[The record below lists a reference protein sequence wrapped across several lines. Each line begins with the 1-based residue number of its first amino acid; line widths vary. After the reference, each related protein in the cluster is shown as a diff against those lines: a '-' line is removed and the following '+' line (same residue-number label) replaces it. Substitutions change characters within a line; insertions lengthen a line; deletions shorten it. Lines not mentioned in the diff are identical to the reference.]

1 MKDLIPTVKITNFAG
16 VSSIKDGM
24 KSNAYSKV
32 EREKKPSWIRMT
44 ANQANQNYSLIK
56 NKVKNLN
63 LSTVCE
69 EAKCPNLSEC
79 WSRGT
84 ATFMLMGDTCTRA
97 CQFCSV
103 NTGNPKGWLDKEEP
117 RKIAETISLMNL
129 KYIVLTCVNRDDIS
143 DGGAKHFA
151 DTVEAIKPVSY
162 THLTLPTICSV

>member
-1 MKDLIPTVKITNFAG
+1 MKDLIPTIKITNYAG

-44 ANQANQNYSLIK
+44 ANQVNQNYSLIK

-97 CQFCSV
+97 S
-103 NTGNPKGWLDKEEP
+103 
-117 RKIAETISLMNL
+117 
-129 KYIVLTCVNRDDIS
+129 
-143 DGGAKHFA
+143 
-151 DTVEAIKPVSY
+151 
-162 THLTLPTICSV
+162 

>member
-44 ANQANQNYSLIK
+44 SNQANQNYNLIK
-56 NKVKNLN
+56 DKVKNLN

-103 NTGNPKGWLDKEEP
+103 NTGIQKGGL
-117 RKIAETISLMNL
+117 
-129 KYIVLTCVNRDDIS
+129 
-143 DGGAKHFA
+143 
-151 DTVEAIKPVSY
+151 IKKSQEK
-162 THLTLPTICSV
+162 